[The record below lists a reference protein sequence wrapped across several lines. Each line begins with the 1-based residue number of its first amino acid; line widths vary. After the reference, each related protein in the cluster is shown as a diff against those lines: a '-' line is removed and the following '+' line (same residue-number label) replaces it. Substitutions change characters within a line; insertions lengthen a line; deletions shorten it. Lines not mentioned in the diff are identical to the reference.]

1 MNATLNEVPCVHG
14 QCALYIYEGLIMLLT
29 ALAQHTGCVQGT
41 ILDFQVSC
49 VVCENVKVKCE
60 SLKVK
65 VWKWKCETESV
76 KVKVWKWKCE
86 SESMHPP
93 SFLQP
98 GSDPLVSG
106 CPGFGSWRSSEHSF
120 KSQCPSFTIS
130 SYVPYHFFGLYSSA
144 AYLVSSFPSDVLQA
158 FPPYSPLR
166 FGNLASLYVSC
177 NLSQTWQWLNLLHVQ
192 IC

>member
-1 MNATLNEVPCVHG
+1 MGRQYLHVSRIEQG
-14 QCALYIYEGLIMLLT
+14 QSRISNWT
-29 ALAQHTGCVQGT
+29 HTSPLVGMT
-41 ILDFQVSC
+41 ILVGDKMFLMFITYFLIRDVSRRADQC
-49 VVCENVKVKCE
+49 VRPLQEWAPPK
-60 SLKVK
+60 
-65 VWKWKCETESV
+65 SV

-144 AYLVSSFPSDVLQA
+144 AYLVSSFPSVVLQG

-166 FGNLASLYVSC
+166 FGNLATLLDIC
-177 NLSQTWQWLNLLHVQ
+177 NLTWLDNG
-192 IC
+192 